1 MTRSREA
8 PLEGVLIDLYG
19 TLVPAVSRLNRASHL
34 HAMAK
39 ILGVD
44 PVSFENDWAESIGE
58 RVFGHLGSLEET
70 VVAIAGR
77 QGIRPASDG
86 VRRAVEIRLA
96 FSRSTLDSCGPV
108 LPGLDALRAAGLRL
122 AVVSDCSEETARLW
136 PSTLL
141 GERIKATVFSCSEGV
156 CKPNPTMYRLALE
169 RLGLPSGRCAYV
181 GDGGSR
187 ELTGATAMGLAAYL
201 YRFPG
206 DEGEPDARYDP
217 DTAWS
222 GPELGDLRELLS
234 TVRVSGGA
242 SESEPPGSG

>member
-19 TLVPAVSRLNRASHL
+19 TLVPAVSRRNRASHL

-44 PVSFENDWAESIGE
+44 PVGFENDWAGSIEE
-58 RVFGHLGSLEET
+58 RVFGHLGSLEQT
-70 VVAIAGR
+70 VVAITGR
-77 QGIRPASDG
+77 QGVRPAADDI
-86 VRRAVEIRLA
+86 RRAVEIRLA

-108 LPGLDALRAAGLRL
+108 LPGLDALGEAGLRL

-136 PSTLL
+136 RSSLL
-141 GERIKATVFSCSEGV
+141 GERIRATVFSCTEGV

-169 RLGLPSGRCAYV
+169 RLGLPAGRCAYV

-187 ELTGATAMGLAAYL
+187 ELTGATAMGLAAYQ
-201 YRFPG
+201 YSFPG

-217 DTAWS
+217 DTEWR
-222 GPELGDLRELLS
+222 GPVIRDLRELLS
-234 TVRVSGGA
+234 TVRGPGGA
-242 SESEPPGSG
+242 AKREPVGNG